1 MNGSLI
7 RPRMIANFAVTYKC
21 TGRCKNCNI
30 WKIEAPR
37 ARELTLEEIR
47 AFFDSNR
54 SFLRDIES
62 MQITGGE
69 PFMRADLADIV
80 SAIRGSIPRCSFWIP
95 TNGLAPSE
103 IEGATREIM
112 ERLGGWGLS
121 LSVSIDGL
129 AQTNDSIRGVDGGF
143 KKAVE
148 TLGELSALKGEFP
161 GLNLSVGMTVTR
173 ENVEELTEVYK
184 IAREHEAELSL
195 RTLNLS
201 GVYYRNLGMRRP
213 SEDLIGHLLPSLRGI
228 GRDIVGRK
236 GLWVSTPT
244 LRYMQG
250 LIEYIRHPVG
260 PLLPCSAGSLSLFLD
275 PYGDV
280 YPCIFVNDRLG
291 SIREASLEE
300 IWQSE
305 VATKARRRINDG
317 DCPGCWVECEA
328 YRDIRRD
335 LRGLMSAGLK
345 ALINPST
352 LGIE

>member
-1 MNGSLI
+1 MNWGLM
-7 RPRMIANFAVTYKC
+7 RPRMIANFAVTYRC
-21 TGRCKNCNI
+21 TGRCRNCNI

-54 SFLRDIES
+54 GFLRDIES
-62 MQITGGE
+62 IQITGGE
-69 PFMRADLADIV
+69 PFMRTDLADIV
-80 SAIRGSIPRCSFWIP
+80 SAVRGSVPRCSFWIP

-103 IEGATREIM
+103 IEEATREMM
-112 ERLGGWGLS
+112 ERLGGWGLGV
-121 LSVSIDGL
+121 SVSIDGL
-129 AQTNDSIRGVDGGF
+129 EPTNDSIRGVEGGF

-148 TLGELSALKGEFP
+148 TLGVLSALRGEYQ
-161 GLNLSVGMTVTR
+161 GLNISVGMTVTR
-173 ENVEELTEVYK
+173 ENVEEIEEIYR
-184 IAREHEAELSL
+184 IAREHDAKLSL

-213 SEDLIGHLLPSLRGI
+213 SEDLTGQLLPSLRRI
-228 GRDIVGRK
+228 GRDIVKRK
-236 GLWVSTPT
+236 GLLASTPT

-250 LIEYIRHPVG
+250 LIEYVRRPFG
-260 PLLPCSAGSLSLFLD
+260 PLQPCSAGSLSLFLD

-280 YPCIFVNDRLG
+280 YPCIFVDEKLG
-291 SIREASLEE
+291 NIREASLEE
-300 IWQSE
+300 IWRFE
-305 VATKARRRINDG
+305 VAAKTRRRIKEG
-317 DCPGCWVECEA
+317 ECPGCWVECEA

-345 ALINPST
+345 ALISPST

>member
-1 MNGSLI
+1 MNWGLM

-21 TGRCKNCNI
+21 TGRCRNCNI
-30 WKIEAPR
+30 WKIEALI
-37 ARELTLEEIR
+37 AKELTLEEIR

-62 MQITGGE
+62 IQITGGE

-80 SAIRGSIPRCSFWIP
+80 STIRESIPRCSFWIP
-95 TNGLAPSE
+95 TNGIAPSE
-103 IEGATREIM
+103 IEGATRKMM
-112 ERLGGWGLS
+112 ERLGGWGLGV
-121 LSVSIDGL
+121 SVSIDGL
-129 AQTNDSIRGVDGGF
+129 APTNDSIRGVKGGF

-148 TLGELSALKGEFP
+148 TLGGLSVLRGEYP

-173 ENVEELTEVYK
+173 ENVEELAEVYK
-184 IAREHEAELSL
+184 IAREHDAELSL

-228 GRDIVGRK
+228 GRDTVRRK
-236 GLWVSTPT
+236 GLWASIPT

-250 LIEYIRHPVG
+250 LIEYVRHPVG

-280 YPCIFVNDRLG
+280 YPCIFVDERLG
-291 SIREASLEE
+291 NIREASLEE
-300 IWQSE
+300 IWRSE
-305 VATKARRRINDG
+305 VAAKARRRIKDG

-335 LRGLMSAGLK
+335 LRGLMVAGLK
-345 ALINPST
+345 ALISPST